1 METLLT
7 RCLSIWAPVIQAP
20 MAGVSGPELAAR
32 VACGGGCGL
41 IAMGPIGTTN
51 FSPVQAEGMW
61 KRAVQVYESGAK
73 ANIKGCLGF
82 GFSEAHLPERCA
94 TFDK

>member
-1 METLLT
+1 
-7 RCLSIWAPVIQAP
+7 
-20 MAGVSGPELAAR
+20 MAGVAGPELAAR

-41 IAMGPIGTTN
+41 IAMGPIGTD

-61 KRAVQVYESGAK
+61 KCALEVYERGAK
-73 ANIKGCLGF
+73 PNIKGYLGF
-82 GFSEAHLPERCA
+82 GFSEAHLPERCE